1 MAASK
6 RTCASAST
14 SPTIPA
20 IVLCVDDL
28 VSCGV
33 RRGKHITSQSSSSKS
48 KTSTIAKKSSFPKL
62 SPKLASKVQSS
73 KIFKKKQVPSPVS
86 SSSFLQGSDAEN
98 LIQSNPPYHSLPSAI
113 RDTQQKLAKK
123 EVTVFYINGKSGGL
137 SFTCTMRNTPIHLVH
152 ADVAQILGIPSE
164 GWGHYVKLEVLNQ
177 DKNGHAL
184 PCGFWMASIFEAFD
198 VPVQVWDSQTVKD
211 VVGRVNRMALHVSMR
226 RLDTPLQRLQHQLA
240 EKENEL
246 VTMMTTHQIEKE
258 TWEARVVALQHE
270 LA

>member
-73 KIFKKKQVPSPVS
+73 KKFKKK
-86 SSSFLQGSDAEN
+86 
-98 LIQSNPPYHSLPSAI
+98 
-113 RDTQQKLAKK
+113 
-123 EVTVFYINGKSGGL
+123 
-137 SFTCTMRNTPIHLVH
+137 
-152 ADVAQILGIPSE
+152 QILGIPSE
-164 GWGHYVKLEVLNQ
+164 GWGHYVKLEWPPLPNQSSTLSISQKFSSQPNMTHHRCVGKNQMSPMVLNQ

-198 VPVQVWDSQTVKD
+198 MPVQVWDSQTVKD

>member
-73 KIFKKKQVPSPVS
+73 KKFKKK
-86 SSSFLQGSDAEN
+86 
-98 LIQSNPPYHSLPSAI
+98 
-113 RDTQQKLAKK
+113 
-123 EVTVFYINGKSGGL
+123 
-137 SFTCTMRNTPIHLVH
+137 
-152 ADVAQILGIPSE
+152 QILGIPSE
-164 GWGHYVKLEVLNQ
+164 GWGHYVKLEWPPLPNQSSTLSISQKFSSQPNMTHHRCVGKNEMSPMYQLYFDVVHNIILHRKQRRTVLNQ

-198 VPVQVWDSQTVKD
+198 MPVQVWDSQTVKD